1 MYMKKNSVS
10 KSLLTQAQAE
20 IIDETSLRHGD
31 IITFEQIFDIFGR
44 EYSRAYLKRIMS
56 QLVKNG
62 WLVRLRKG
70 EYFVTD
76 LSNLGSTSL
85 SVYFIANYY
94 VQDSYVSFGQAL
106 QYHGMYDQ
114 LLSTVTSVSL
124 KQHKQVAL
132 DGINYRYVKTQDKY
146 YFGYEEVRVDGR
158 IVRVATA
165 EKALIDM
172 LQFHRTTGVEG
183 IVTEKVLTH
192 HHDLNFDLLR
202 DYLARSPRVVKKLM
216 DSILAK
222 LDTSN
227 SSFSQGNEVNTWI
240 PNIKS
245 QRQKVEI
252 AWSGDSNEGG
262 LKA

>member
-1 MYMKKNSVS
+1 MKKQSLS

-31 IITFEQIFDIFGR
+31 IITFEQVYDIFGR
-44 EYSRAYLKRIMS
+44 EYSRAYLKRIVS

-76 LSNLGSTSL
+76 LSSLGSTSL

-94 VQDSYVSFGQAL
+94 IQDSYVSFGQAL
-106 QYHGMYDQ
+106 QHHGMYDQ
-114 LLSTVTSVSL
+114 LLSIVISVSL
-124 KQHKQVAL
+124 KQHKQVVL
-132 DGINYRYVKTQDKY
+132 DGINFRYIKTQDKY
-146 YFGYEEVRVDGR
+146 FFGYEEVRVDGR

-172 LQFHRTTGVEG
+172 LQFHRTTGAVD
-183 IVTEKVLTH
+183 IVTEKVLTY
-192 HHDLNFDLLR
+192 HHDLDLDRLR
-202 DYLARSPRVVKKLM
+202 DYLAHSPHVVRKLM

-222 LDTSN
+222 TDISDRSIPQVITVNAWTPDTHS
-227 SSFSQGNEVNTWI
+227 
-240 PNIKS
+240 P
-245 QRQKVEI
+245 RDKVDV
-252 AWSGDSNEGG
+252 ALSGISNEGV
-262 LKA
+262 LKT

>member
-1 MYMKKNSVS
+1 MKKNSVS

-20 IIDETSLRHGD
+20 IIDETSVKHGD

-94 VQDSYVSFGQAL
+94 VQESYVSFGQAL

-132 DGINYRYVKTQDKY
+132 NRINYRYIKTQDKY

-165 EKALIDM
+165 EKALVDM
-172 LQFHRTTGVEG
+172 LQFHRTAGAVD
-183 IVTEKVLTH
+183 IVTEKMFTYH
-192 HHDLNFDLLR
+192 RDLDVDRLR
-202 DYLARSPRVVKKLM
+202 DYLTRSPHIVRKLM
-216 DSILAK
+216 DSILIQ
-222 LDTSN
+222 LENPEQTI
-227 SSFSQGNEVNTWI
+227 SQTVEVNAWTADTT
-240 PNIKS
+240 S
-245 QRQKVEI
+245 QRDEVEI
-252 AWSGDSNEGG
+252 AVRSGFSNPGT